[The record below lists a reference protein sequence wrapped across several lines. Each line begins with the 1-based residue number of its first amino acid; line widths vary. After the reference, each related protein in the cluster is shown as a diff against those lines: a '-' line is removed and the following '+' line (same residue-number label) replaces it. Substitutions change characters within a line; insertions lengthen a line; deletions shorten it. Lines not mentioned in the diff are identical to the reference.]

1 MPHVRLKTSLRA
13 DVHLAPCMNKK
24 CKRKLQRLVAGLKA
38 NNLTCVSRT
47 EYPDCGKYLTWFEQA
62 FKKCTFTIIHRC
74 PDLWGKIKSF
84 ESVFSEEMK
93 VRTVEIHDPM
103 LEMDPETTSEEE
115 RKLFNDFF
123 DQRMT
128 CDVIDEEDLNEFGI
142 RVYEDL
148 EGYREEEP
156 TSTTEEQL
164 PSFVTESSSVPSPLR
179 SAPQRQA
186 PVKESS
192 TPVLTAQVVPE
203 VSFSGIRQGKA
214 DCPEEDTKEADIF
227 EAYTDVFGEKNLP
240 QMFVRKSCLE
250 LSGHEEFSY
259 ANPEDYLQMR
269 TKIDENKNSLT
280 AIMTTKYIM
289 HQVLP
294 TMYSQ
299 HNLMGLACI
308 ATCEVHVLRDRALT
322 LLEMAF
328 LQYIRSGERMLNFD
342 DLENIGGL
350 LHTALTDFRNK
361 HRLDNL
367 NQALLSTICRMSNV
381 YLMLMCE
388 IVSLS
393 TESSNNKDKCANFF
407 NTKKGQLLALK
418 TTSDVNRDLKNVDD
432 FVEAVDHSSCVLVRQ
447 NSNLFLGEKP
457 SKPKHL
463 LKEMFPVQI
472 TVVFEALKKTFN
484 SWDPFIIDFLKGYLE
499 SKSKSGVVK
508 KKPLEVPAACNY
520 MLLQGLTHF
529 LMYQSRHVTIRKI
542 NSLYEHVM
550 TVIEILLDHPDN
562 KARADSFY
570 LRLLCDNKPLVQ
582 ELILDKV
589 KAMPGLKRELLEEIK
604 HLLLPLLIVEE
615 TNQPHQDSKLQG
627 AWSITSGKFDNTRVL
642 IHVNQLPETFPRQ
655 ENGQSPKTYHNFPLT
670 ELQRLKQLQHSNII
684 QMFVFQENSVLQL
697 YVCEDYRRMNLQT
710 ALVKHSLDKS
720 FFPRPRLFQYLIEGC
735 SAVAYCHSKN
745 FVHCNL
751 TAASL
756 CLSGEHVK
764 LCGFQL
770 CQETSSGKYISHNNT
785 GIPTRWSALE
795 SLSSSEYSQASD
807 CWMLGHLIYEVLTHG
822 LLPYG
827 HETDIQG
834 LVKKIC
840 CKEIALSQERCF
852 EKETW
857 NLILDCT
864 KPDSTYRPSV
874 NTIIHVLKKV
884 ADETE
889 GHASELYPVLTDKYR
904 RPSTDYEV
912 GMNRPPDFYI
922 PTVVPIKKD
931 IVSVSDRI
939 SRCTLEDQYVFTEKL
954 LHKWPSDMIVKIQ
967 LGEVKEVLPVVLVY
981 ENEREFPHVEIK
993 IPSSCLG
1000 PMSNVTS
1007 DLKMGQEL
1015 GPYVYCFLL
1024 VARLLVKLHTLSWV
1038 IGDLCPGNTYVES
1051 LPSEE
1056 VKVYFTSLTH
1066 LNYSRSYTEGNI
1078 PEDKNVPEDSEV
1090 SDRAA
1095 PEVKRGGLFSPA
1107 SDVYCFGI
1115 FMRDVLAV
1123 HDKAKDK
1130 LNDRTDNSL
1139 GGAQVE
1145 FDQTKE
1151 ADPNSGIESL
1161 QDLIKQC
1168 DSFTSRDRPTAEVI
1182 VTTLQQVLTEELSY
1196 NVPEASPRE
1205 TPESDV

>member
-697 YVCEDYRRMNLQT
+697 YVCEDYRRMNLQ
-710 ALVKHSLDKS
+710 
-720 FFPRPRLFQYLIEGC
+720 
-735 SAVAYCHSKN
+735 
-745 FVHCNL
+745 
-751 TAASL
+751 
-756 CLSGEHVK
+756 
-764 LCGFQL
+764 
-770 CQETSSGKYISHNNT
+770 
-785 GIPTRWSALE
+785 
-795 SLSSSEYSQASD
+795 
-807 CWMLGHLIYEVLTHG
+807 
-822 LLPYG
+822 
-827 HETDIQG
+827 
-834 LVKKIC
+834 IC